1 MKAIILAAIT
11 AVVCASCT
19 TTSKETCAS
28 PISVHNHAQCHMAET
43 IKAIQDNNEH
53 ASVEWRELTK
63 K

>member
-19 TTSKETCAS
+19 TTNKETCMA
-28 PISVHNHAQCHMAET
+28 PISVHNHAQCHMAKVLKT
-43 IKAIQDNNEH
+43 IQDNNEH

>member
-11 AVVCASCT
+11 AVICASCT
-19 TTSKETCAS
+19 TTNKETCAA
-28 PISVHNHAQCHMAET
+28 PISVHNHTQCHMAKVLKT
-43 IKAIQDNNEH
+43 IKDDQEH